1 MDIPSIDIPSIVQ
14 AYGYPAVFVG
24 TFLEGEAVLLAAGFA
39 AHSGYLSLPVVAA
52 VAVCASFLG
61 DQAFFWVGRRHGVQ
75 LVKRFPALMPRIDR
89 ARALLQR
96 HHLPIIVSVRFL
108 YGFRIAGP
116 IAIGMS
122 GVGWRRFMVLDF
134 IGAIA
139 WALTVSGL
147 GYGIGHGFEYLIED
161 LRRHEATILLGILAA
176 GFAVW
181 LWRAHRARAGAPGG
195 LPKS

>member
-1 MDIPSIDIPSIVQ
+1 MDIPSIVQ

-24 TFLEGEAVLLAAGFA
+24 TFLEGETVLLAAGFA

-61 DQAFFWVGRRHGVQ
+61 DQMFFWIGRRHGLQ
-75 LVKRFPALMPRIDR
+75 LVKRFPALVPRVDR
-89 ARALLQR
+89 TRALLQR

-122 GVGWRRFMVLDF
+122 AVGWQRFMVLNF
-134 IGAIA
+134 IGALVWGLAI
-139 WALTVSGL
+139 SGL
-147 GYGIGHGFEYLIED
+147 GYGLGHGFEYLIED
-161 LRRHEATILLGILAA
+161 LRRHEATILLGIIAA
-176 GFAVW
+176 GFAAW
-181 LWRAHRARAGAPGG
+181 AWRAYRERAGTRREAPK
-195 LPKS
+195 P